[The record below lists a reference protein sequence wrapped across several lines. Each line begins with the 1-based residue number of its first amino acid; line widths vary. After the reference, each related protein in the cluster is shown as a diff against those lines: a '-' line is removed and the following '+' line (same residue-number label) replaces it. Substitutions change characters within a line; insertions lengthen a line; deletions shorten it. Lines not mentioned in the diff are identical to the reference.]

1 MEIHDQACTT
11 SLYQNIES
19 IQCNAPLQTLDAVS
33 RHFREKLY
41 QELIIESLQQ
51 SPCCLFEIIKNQSP
65 N

>member
-1 MEIHDQACTT
+1 MEIHDQACNT

-19 IQCNAPLQTLDAVS
+19 IQYNAPLQTLDAVS
-33 RHFREKLY
+33 SHFKLY

-51 SPCCLFEIIKNQSP
+51 SPSCLFEIIKNQSP